1 MRFAKIYEYARFE
14 SLLYVGHIR
23 LLQEEYQPMFQISHR
38 ISSVYIAIYYEVIEK
53 LWDDNKDF
61 IYTRPFKNTE
71 VPLLSK

>member
-1 MRFAKIYEYARFE
+1 MRFAKIYEYARFK
-14 SLLYVGHIR
+14 SLLYVGLIR
-23 LLQEEYQPMFQISHR
+23 LLQEEYWPMFQIAHR
-38 ISSVYIAIYYEVIEK
+38 IAIYYEVIEK

>member
-38 ISSVYIAIYYEVIEK
+38 IHQYTLLFIMKLLKSYEMIIK
-53 LWDDNKDF
+53 ILFTHD
-61 IYTRPFKNTE
+61 
-71 VPLLSK
+71 LSRIRKFHC

>member
-23 LLQEEYQPMFQISHR
+23 LLQEEYQPMLHD
-38 ISSVYIAIYYEVIEK
+38 SSVYIAIYYEVIEK

>member
-23 LLQEEYQPMFQISHR
+23 LLQEEYQPMLY
-38 ISSVYIAIYYEVIEK
+38 VAIYYEVIEK

-71 VPLLSK
+71 VPLLSR